1 MATEGVQEGDQ
12 AASLK
17 NFEFVK
23 FELFFIWDCVGLKR
37 VTEKGIGLK

>member
-1 MATEGVQEGDQ
+1 MATEGAQEGDQ

-23 FELFFIWDCVGLKR
+23 FEGFLYGVVWG
-37 VTEKGIGLK
+37 